1 MEHLPAFG
9 IFSLLII
16 AISRRTLYDPRS
28 HGFYRFLS
36 WECIA
41 WLLVN
46 NFSFW
51 FDNPLGIRQ
60 ICSWIF
66 LFAGL
71 YLVIAGAILLKS
83 VGKPT
88 KMREDKNLYAFE
100 KTVKLVDHGIFGYIR
115 HPLYSSLIFLTWGIL
130 LKNPTLSLIIVA
142 AFSTVFL
149 YLTAVSDEKECVR
162 FFGDK
167 YLNYMKRTKRFIPF
181 VI

>member
-1 MEHLPAFG
+1 MEQLLAFG
-9 IFSLLII
+9 IFSILII
-16 AISRRTLYDPRS
+16 VASRRTLSDFRS

-41 WLLVN
+41 WLVVS

-51 FDNPLGIRQ
+51 FNNPLGIRQ

-66 LFAGL
+66 LFVGL
-71 YLVIAGAILLKS
+71 YLVVAGVVLLKS

-100 KTVKLVDHGIFGYIR
+100 KTVELVDHGIFGYIR

-130 LKNPTLSLIIVA
+130 LKNPTFLLIVVA
-142 AFSTVFL
+142 VFSTIFL